1 MKEKITLISLFCV
14 IALHLS
20 AQTTIKGIIVDEHR
34 QPLPFAQLTLKSSKD
49 SSFIK
54 SGSCDSIGRFALTC
68 KKLPVILSVNYIGYQ
83 IKEIV
88 YSSSE
93 FKRIALIP
101 DTISLHDVIITGRRP
116 RMKLTAEGVLTSI
129 SGTVLSKV
137 GTAEDVLSHIPMIR
151 KTKDGFEVFGKGTPL
166 IYINNKE
173 MRDESE
179 LQQLKS
185 SDILSIEL
193 ITNPGSKYDATVKSV
208 IKIKTRKAVGDGW
221 SIDTWGRYGKGRK
234 DKGDETLSADLN
246 YRKSGL
252 DLFGSVWTDHNKS
265 LQYATMSQD
274 AKSGERIHEE
284 EVMDNRMRNLN
295 IELAGGADYDIN
307 NQSIGIKYTMYV
319 PTTNKIFT
327 TFNSQVFQNSQL
339 FDNLRNNTSS
349 KTKGDVGSTINTYY
363 VGTVG
368 KTEINFNADELND
381 GYKEKNA
388 IDENSQAQDN
398 RHLDTENRVRN
409 NLVAAKLSLTFPLW
423 KGNFTWGSED
433 SYTYRKDDYSN
444 PQGYVASSKSTLRN
458 YNLATFINYSHELPF
473 GTAEAGVRYEHLDF
487 HHDGDKKQR
496 KIYNNVFPTFSF
508 NTQISN
514 VQLQAAY
521 SLKTARP
528 TYRQLSNDVF
538 YANMYS
544 LQKGNPMLENSTIH
558 DASLTMIWKFLQ
570 FNLDYTDRRKD
581 IIYFMYP
588 ESENSDVVITSYKNL
603 HSVKTITPFLDV
615 APAIGKW
622 NPDLSIGVSKQWL
635 TAASFFGEQKFNK
648 PIWMIGFNNTLEFG
662 KNFIGE
668 LNFNYQG
675 KGNSENVYLSKST
688 VALDLELTKTLCHD
702 HLILKIAGEDLFNRN
717 NDSNILYCPAAK
729 LSQDNRYY
737 KRQVVFTIRYRWNT
751 TGKRYKGTGA
761 GNDEKSR
768 L

>member
-1 MKEKITLISLFCV
+1 MKKIVFLFLFYAIV
-14 IALHLS
+14 LHLS
-20 AQTTIKGIIVDEHR
+20 AQTTVKGIVVDEHR

-116 RMKLTAEGVLTSI
+116 RMKLTTEGVLTSI

-173 MRDESE
+173 MRDENE

-193 ITNPGSKYDATVKSV
+193 ITNPGSRYDATVKSV

-284 EVMDNRMRNLN
+284 EVMDNRMRNLD
-295 IELAGGADYDIN
+295 IQLIGGADYDIN
-307 NQSIGIKYTMYV
+307 NQSMGIKYTMYV

-444 PQGYVASSKSTLRN
+444 PQGYVASSKSTLHN
-458 YNLATFINYSHELPF
+458 YNLATFIDYSHDLPF

-544 LQKGNPMLENSTIH
+544 IQKGNPMLENSTIH

-581 IIYFMYP
+581 IIYYMYP
-588 ESENSDVVITSYKNL
+588 NQKIPMLSL
-603 HSVKTITPFLDV
+603 H
-615 APAIGKW
+615 
-622 NPDLSIGVSKQWL
+622 
-635 TAASFFGEQKFNK
+635 
-648 PIWMIGFNNTLEFG
+648 
-662 KNFIGE
+662 
-668 LNFNYQG
+668 
-675 KGNSENVYLSKST
+675 
-688 VALDLELTKTLCHD
+688 LTKTY
-702 HLILKIAGEDLFNRN
+702 IASKPLPLFLMWLQPSVNGIR
-717 NDSNILYCPAAK
+717 ICP
-729 LSQDNRYY
+729 
-737 KRQVVFTIRYRWNT
+737 
-751 TGKRYKGTGA
+751 
-761 GNDEKSR
+761 
-768 L
+768 